1 VLTICGGN
9 KALEDSLSGSA
20 SSSSEEDDDAV
31 TALIEK
37 HKKHRIN
44 DEQRDIDDDE
54 TTLPRSPITWFQ
66 SPDVQNT
73 QLGVYNVIFPSSVSP
88 GEYATTLSG
97 MQDGGPTGRSWALFM
112 TAGGHFAGM
121 IARVSKPGITR
132 DIVQPIT
139 SKKPKGEKPVPDLE
153 ILAHKTFHR
162 YTSQLNSPFR
172 VAICSHIECLN

>member
-1 VLTICGGN
+1 MCGGN

-20 SSSSEEDDDAV
+20 SSSSEEDDDDDAV

-44 DEQRDIDDDE
+44 DEQRDIDNDE

-66 SPDVQNT
+66 SPDAQNT

-88 GEYATTLSG
+88 EQYVTTLSG

-121 IARVSKPGITR
+121 IARVSKPGITTG

-139 SKKPKGEKPVPDLE
+139 SKKPKGEKPAQDLE

-162 YTSQLNSPFR
+162 YTSQLTSPIR
-172 VAICSHIECLN
+172 AAICGHIDCLN